1 MPRPDQPVHRQPPQ
15 VAAAQLAHHDQIER
29 GVESGP
35 RRRTDPIAPQ
45 VRVRMLV
52 RHGEIGRAKRRTLR
66 AHGHPG
72 GQGEAVAPQHPQ
84 RCEHDAEVAWPG
96 RIGPQRARLLHQPH
110 GLRVDTETGGE
121 REPPPVQHTQA
132 NRPGAARGDGTG
144 EHTGGAARL
153 VGGSELAREHRRR
166 PRGQESGCHR
176 GRHAVHDLVGGAVP
190 SHGDADACT
199 LRSGELAG
207 MTGPFGESHLD
218 VGHLPEGV
226 RHIGH
231 QQLGHPRGHRVHD
244 QAQPHRAGT
253 IPGWTLRP
261 FERMRS
267 PPASRRRWS
276 CWPIWRWSGT
286 APAGTRRGGRSRSST
301 ASRWRPSWRCCWR
314 PAASRCTSR
323 AGRAGPSPTPSPSR
337 ARSPCWPTWPGC
349 GATAA
354 TPCGSSASRQRT
366 SWHWERSGEPRCWPG
381 GSRDGFSHPPPMQP
395 TAGQSPGNRT
405 QAMSNMLKSS
415 GLLLAA
421 VLSGAITALWV
432 DSTHPQSTTIVRT
445 ETIAAPQTV
454 ASAPTSAGLD
464 ATQGYRRAAR
474 GVGVFR
480 PNAGLG
486 TGFVIDS
493 DGHVLTNAHVVV
505 DATTVDFELPRT
517 LAGGEI
523 ETYPAKV
530 LGLDKSTDVAV
541 LQIDAPADKLHP
553 LALAARGNRP
563 VVGEPVVAI
572 GTPLGEEGTVTTGI
586 VSAVS
591 REIDSLTPN
600 VKIYGAIQTDA
611 AINHGNSGGPL
622 LNGEGQVIGINSQ
635 ILSENNGNIGIG
647 FAIPISTARDVAD
660 QIISTG
666 KVAHAWLG
674 IEGNELTANVAKAL
688 SLSVQQGVLVGQV
701 VNGSPAD
708 KAGLHGVATSVT
720 VEGQSIMSGGDVIV
734 TIDGTQ
740 IHTFADLAETIAR
753 HSPGDT
759 IPLQVLRGGNT
770 MTVQV
775 TLGKR

>member
-1 MPRPDQPVHRQPPQ
+1 
-15 VAAAQLAHHDQIER
+15 
-29 GVESGP
+29 
-35 RRRTDPIAPQ
+35 
-45 VRVRMLV
+45 
-52 RHGEIGRAKRRTLR
+52 
-66 AHGHPG
+66 
-72 GQGEAVAPQHPQ
+72 
-84 RCEHDAEVAWPG
+84 
-96 RIGPQRARLLHQPH
+96 
-110 GLRVDTETGGE
+110 
-121 REPPPVQHTQA
+121 
-132 NRPGAARGDGTG
+132 
-144 EHTGGAARL
+144 
-153 VGGSELAREHRRR
+153 
-166 PRGQESGCHR
+166 
-176 GRHAVHDLVGGAVP
+176 
-190 SHGDADACT
+190 
-199 LRSGELAG
+199 
-207 MTGPFGESHLD
+207 
-218 VGHLPEGV
+218 
-226 RHIGH
+226 
-231 QQLGHPRGHRVHD
+231 
-244 QAQPHRAGT
+244 
-253 IPGWTLRP
+253 
-261 FERMRS
+261 
-267 PPASRRRWS
+267 
-276 CWPIWRWSGT
+276 
-286 APAGTRRGGRSRSST
+286 
-301 ASRWRPSWRCCWR
+301 
-314 PAASRCTSR
+314 
-323 AGRAGPSPTPSPSR
+323 
-337 ARSPCWPTWPGC
+337 
-349 GATAA
+349 
-354 TPCGSSASRQRT
+354 
-366 SWHWERSGEPRCWPG
+366 
-381 GSRDGFSHPPPMQP
+381 
-395 TAGQSPGNRT
+395 
-405 QAMSNMLKSS
+405 MSNMLKSS

-464 ATQGYRRAAR
+464 ATQVYRRAGP
-474 GVGVFR
+474 GVGVVR
-480 PNAGLG
+480 TNAGLG

-505 DATTVDFELPRT
+505 DATTVDFDLPRT

-553 LALAARGNRP
+553 LALAASGNRP

-708 KAGLHGVATSVT
+708 KAGLHGGTTSVT